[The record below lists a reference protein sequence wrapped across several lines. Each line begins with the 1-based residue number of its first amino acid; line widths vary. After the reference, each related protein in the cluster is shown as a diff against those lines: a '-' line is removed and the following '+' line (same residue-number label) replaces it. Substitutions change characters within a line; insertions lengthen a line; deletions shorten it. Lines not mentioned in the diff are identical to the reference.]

1 MYRHGFWRG
10 GIILN
15 SAISGLDHALWDITG
30 KAAGLP
36 LYKLWGGPTR
46 DYVRLYTHVG
56 IYDPVRMVDDA
67 QAHIAQGFTAMKTG
81 AWPRGATLSDR
92 EMTRAFADRVEALRI
107 AVGPNIDIM
116 FDNHGRSRPAT
127 AVRLMRALEPFDLY
141 FFEEPTPPDNLDAL
155 AKVVEAGFD
164 MDLAAGERLFSKWEF
179 RDMISRQL
187 VDIIQPDLCHA
198 GGLTEARKIAALAE
212 TYYIQLAPHNPQGPI
227 SMAACAHLAASI
239 PNFQILEYVHS
250 QPWRDEVQVEPLV
263 VKDGTLQLPTRP
275 GLGVELDED
284 YLAKHPFNQRP
295 ASSPYFTPDGAVAD
309 V

>member
-1 MYRHGFWRG
+1 
-10 GIILN
+10 
-15 SAISGLDHALWDITG
+15 
-30 KAAGLP
+30 
-36 LYKLWGGPTR
+36 
-46 DYVRLYTHVG
+46 
-56 IYDPVRMVDDA
+56 
-67 QAHIAQGFTAMKTG
+67 
-81 AWPRGATLSDR
+81 
-92 EMTRAFADRVEALRI
+92 
-107 AVGPNIDIM
+107 
-116 FDNHGRSRPAT
+116 
-127 AVRLMRALEPFDLY
+127 
-141 FFEEPTPPDNLDAL
+141 
-155 AKVVEAGFD
+155 
-164 MDLAAGERLFSKWEF
+164 
-179 RDMISRQL
+179 MISRQL

-263 VKDGTLQLPTRP
+263 VKDGMLQLPTRP

-284 YLAKHPFNQRP
+284 YLARHPFSQRP